1 MLPLSWAG
9 GASRQGREVTCH
21 ALFFSPYEHQFQQP
35 NEGGTRPVLLMCSAC
50 SAVLAAARFLFSSA
64 AARFSSALCLADASW
79 VISLSCARAR
89 IRSTST
95 FRNTNHKPWLKLW
108 IRLYKQCSI
117 HKNGDKNIWTF
128 TPWFYMFW
136 TWTYITN
143 WTKELNKSSSTTTL
157 TRSVTSILT
166 ILYQNKQYFN
176 WIRLL

>member
-1 MLPLSWAG
+1 
-9 GASRQGREVTCH
+9 
-21 ALFFSPYEHQFQQP
+21 
-35 NEGGTRPVLLMCSAC
+35 
-50 SAVLAAARFLFSSA
+50 
-64 AARFSSALCLADASW
+64 LCLADASW

-176 WIRLL
+176 LLCHIQMDTNTNCYADAIENCCPGCKYYLVLNFKTKIRESITSSWGVTK